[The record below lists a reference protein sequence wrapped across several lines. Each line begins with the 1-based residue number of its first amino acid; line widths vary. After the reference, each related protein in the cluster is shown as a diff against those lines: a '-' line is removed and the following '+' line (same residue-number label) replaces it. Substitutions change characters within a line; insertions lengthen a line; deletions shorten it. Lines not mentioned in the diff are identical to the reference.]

1 MPTQQ
6 PVLSQKET
14 IGLLLVRSKRP
25 TATVPIHTSF
35 VQQGPQAKPKP
46 GPLAA
51 FVKQRREKALDLY
64 LLVHAVA
71 SGGDFSVTEWS
82 TTWARCIGL
91 FDMTS
96 GPTAV
101 SRAWRWLEE
110 QRLIRRE
117 RQGRRT
123 KVTILK
129 EDGKGRRYT
138 HPHAKGEH
146 YLQLPFA
153 YWMADA
159 ELHKALTLPGK
170 AMLLVSLSLTSR
182 TFSMPQARV
191 PDWYG
196 LSEDTATRGLKELRD
211 RGLLEVADTELR
223 PSLHSRTGYAKT
235 NIYRLVVPFDLA
247 ARGMGRPSRK
257 RKTGKGSR

>member
-1 MPTQQ
+1 MPKQE

-14 IGLLLVRSKRP
+14 IELLLERSKRP
-25 TATVPIHTSF
+25 TATVPIHRSF
-35 VQQGPQAKPKP
+35 VQQGPQGKPKP

-51 FVKQRREKALDLY
+51 FVKERRERALQLF
-64 LLVHAVA
+64 LLAHAVA
-71 SGGDFSVTEWS
+71 SGGNFSVTEWS

-101 SRAWRWLEE
+101 SRAWSWLEAH
-110 QRLIRRE
+110 RLIRRKRE
-117 RQGRRT
+117 GRHT
-123 KVTILK
+123 KITILK

-153 YWMADA
+153 YWTGDDQ
-159 ELHKALTLPGK
+159 LHNNLTLPGK
-170 AMLLVSLSLTSR
+170 AMLLVCLSLTSP
-182 TFSMPQARV
+182 TFALPQARV

-196 LSEDTATRGLKELRD
+196 LSEDTATRGLNELR
-211 RGLLEVADTELR
+211 RFGILNVARTELR
-223 PSLHSRTGYAKT
+223 PSLQSRTGLAKT
-235 NIYRLVVPFDLA
+235 NIYELLPPFDLKS
-247 ARGMGRPSRK
+247 RGMGHASRK
-257 RKTGKGSR
+257 KKGKASR